1 MKPEPV
7 SLPLPEGSE
16 LLVDS
21 DASARVRVQ
30 EVGDRAEEFAAF
42 VDSVGPYLLHTAE
55 LLCGGDSARAKDL
68 VQATFERTY
77 RSWSRARDGDTRA
90 YARQILVNLRIDG
103 WRRTRRELL
112 LAPVQ
117 VPDAATPD
125 HAAAVAART
134 SVVRALARLPV
145 AQRRVVVLRHLLDL
159 TEPEVARELGISVG
173 TVKSH
178 NARALARL
186 RDLLSEGD
194 R

>member
-1 MKPEPV
+1 MTPEPV
-7 SLPLPEGSE
+7 SLPVPEGSE
-16 LLVDS
+16 LLVNS
-21 DASARVRVQ
+21 DASAPVPVK
-30 EVGDRAEEFAAF
+30 EVGDRAEQFAEF
-42 VDSVGPYLLHTAE
+42 VDSAGPYLLHTAE
-55 LLCGGDSARAKDL
+55 LLCGDKARAMDL

-77 RSWSRARDGDTRA
+77 RSWGKARDGDPRA
-90 YARQILVNLRIDG
+90 YARRILVNLRIDG

-112 LAPVQ
+112 SAPVDL
-117 VPDAATPD
+117 PDTATPD
-125 HAAAVAART
+125 HAAAVVARN

-186 RDLLSEGD
+186 RVILSEGD
-194 R
+194 RQ

>member
-1 MKPEPV
+1 MKPEPI
-7 SLPLPEGSE
+7 SLPMPEGSE
-16 LLVDS
+16 LLVNH
-21 DASARVRVQ
+21 DAAAPVGVR
-30 EVGDRAEEFAAF
+30 EVGDRAAQFAAF

-55 LLCGGDSARAKDL
+55 LLCGDQARAKDL

-77 RSWSRARDGDTRA
+77 RSWSKACDGDPRA
-90 YARQILVNLRIDG
+90 YARRILVNLRIDG

-112 LAPVQ
+112 SAPGDL
-117 VPDAATPD
+117 PDTATPD
-125 HAAAVAART
+125 HAAAVVARN

-159 TEPEVARELGISVG
+159 TEPEVASELGISVG

-186 RDLLSEGD
+186 RVILSEGD
-194 R
+194 Q

>member
-1 MKPEPV
+1 MKTEPI
-7 SLPLPEGSE
+7 SLPIPEGSE
-16 LLVDS
+16 LLVNRDGS
-21 DASARVRVQ
+21 GRVRVQ
-30 EVGDRAEEFAAF
+30 EVGDRAEQFAAF

-55 LLCGGDSARAKDL
+55 LLCGDKARAKDL

-77 RSWSRARDGDTRA
+77 RSWSKARDGDARA
-90 YARQILVNLRIDG
+90 YARHILVNLRIDG

-112 LAPVQ
+112 SAPVDL
-117 VPDAATPD
+117 PDTATPD
-125 HAAAVAART
+125 HAGAVVARN

-178 NARALARL
+178 NARALVRL
-186 RDLLSEGD
+186 RGILSEGD
-194 R
+194 RR

>member
-1 MKPEPV
+1 VKPEPISFPV
-7 SLPLPEGSE
+7 PEGSE
-16 LLVDS
+16 LLENR
-21 DASARVRVQ
+21 DAQPRVPVQ
-30 EVGDRAEEFAAF
+30 EVGDRAEQFSAF
-42 VDSVGPYLLHTAE
+42 VASAGPYLLHTAE
-55 LLCGGDSARAKDL
+55 LLCGDKSRAKDL

-77 RSWSRARDGDTRA
+77 RSWSKARDGDPRA
-90 YARQILVNLRIDG
+90 YARHILVNLRIDG

-112 LAPVQ
+112 YAPVDL
-117 VPDAATPD
+117 PDTATPD
-125 HAAAVAART
+125 HAAAVVARN

-145 AQRRVVVLRHLLDL
+145 KQRRVVVLRHLLDL

-186 RDLLSEGD
+186 RVILAEGD

>member
-1 MKPEPV
+1 M
-7 SLPLPEGSE
+7 PEGSE
-16 LLVDS
+16 LLANRG
-21 DASARVRVQ
+21 ASARVRVQ
-30 EVGDRAEEFAAF
+30 DVGDRAEQFAAF

-55 LLCGGDSARAKDL
+55 LLCGDKARARDL

-77 RSWSRARDGDTRA
+77 RSWSKACDGDPRA
-90 YARQILVNLRIDG
+90 YARRILVNLRIDD

-112 LAPVQ
+112 AAPVDL
-117 VPDAATPD
+117 PDTATPD
-125 HAAAVAART
+125 HAAAVVARN
-134 SVVRALARLPV
+134 SVVQALARLPV

-159 TEPEVARELGISVG
+159 TEPEVARELEISVG

-186 RDLLSEGD
+186 REILFEGD